1 MYNVHAI
8 LISSM
13 HHVVDD
19 LAFCEILIP
28 ACAPIVTVGS
38 LFSKMVGVQTQG
50 CLFPNTCMVDY
61 TLINS

>member
-28 ACAPIVTVGS
+28 ALQLSQWVVCLVKW
-38 LFSKMVGVQTQG
+38 LG
-50 CLFPNTCMVDY
+50 CKLKAVYFQIHVW
-61 TLINS
+61 